1 MPYGTEA
8 DIWSLGIMLIEMVQ
22 GEPPLFDVQPLQAMR
37 TIRDMPPP
45 TFSPTARVRIFSS
58 FIIFAHND
66 C

>member
-45 TFSPTARVRIFSS
+45 TFSPTARVRIF
-58 FIIFAHND
+58 D
-66 C
+66 